1 MPSMTYTYIK
11 AAINSVKVAS
21 RYRILNQGI
30 RNMLLGSIT
39 LFAMVSLHAESME
52 AGSIEGRVLSQLTG
66 GSLSNARVT
75 IEGGTQEAVTDAN
88 GNYRLSGVSTGTQH
102 VTVHYVG
109 LASVTGTVEVM
120 AGRAVP
126 LDFELDRTSGQT
138 STEEGKTLVLEKF
151 EVLSDREESAQQ
163 RAMNQQRQSPN
174 IKNVVAYDE
183 FPTPGDDNIGDYM
196 RYIPGLSVIYSG
208 RAATDAQ
215 IRGLPSDTSS
225 ITVDGLALSGA
236 GTSGSRSVS
245 LLSVP
250 TANIATIEVTKVPT
264 PDMPAH
270 GLGGSINITTKSGF
284 ERTKPLFTYDVF
296 ASFDPGL
303 GFGKRAVPDDFING
317 RPVRPSFRLG
327 YIFPV
332 NKSLSIT
339 VNASQQNTYSEPRT
353 GVVTYDL
360 VKGLPASV
368 SLAAGFQSV
377 TVNTAR
383 VGVDWKL
390 GDKNMFGVSYSFR
403 EREADQATPTLTA
416 TFGAGATGDATYA
429 EGAAGGVGTLSDAG
443 TWESLYND
451 TRQADFK
458 YKYLGTDWRIDFGAS
473 YSTSGFYFLPQLERG
488 YLGASKTVSTAGTS
502 RINGRGIDSLAGTP
516 AEMLG
521 TLEAFNRTGTPL
533 AFNDAGLYSVTTVG
547 ARDWSNEI
555 AKGQLRVDARRDFKI
570 AVPFTLRAGLAW
582 SSEEQEVADRSRT
595 WAFRS
600 GQTAAVRQAV
610 NYDVINTAFSTP
622 DVFGKS
628 QTWTSGAKLYD
639 LMQANPAYFTEN
651 EATTWQT
658 RVNASKAFEE
668 KISAAYLRF
677 DTHLLQKRLWL
688 VGGVRYE
695 RTEDYGEGPL
705 VDPTAQ
711 YVHNAD
717 GSLARTPAGA
727 LVPITTDALEV
738 RKLVYTERGT
748 REKTTYDGFFPSVN
762 ATYNLTKDLLLRAGY
777 ARTIG
782 RPNLPFIIPGI
793 TYGTVSAITN
803 TQTITVVNTRLKPW
817 TADNI
822 DLSLESYMFKG
833 GFGSIGVF
841 QKDISNFFLAT
852 SEEGTI
858 DRLAE
863 FGIFPGEGNDIFYS
877 IVTRANG
884 GDARVRGL
892 EFSYRQNLLFLPKWA
907 SGLQVFVNYTRSE
920 LDGSNTA
927 DFTGFNP
934 ETLSY
939 GVSLTRKRFVVKFNA
954 TEQGE
959 TKRTAV
965 AQSATIPAGV
975 YQYQGALRRFVVSG
989 EFRVNKHLS
998 LYGQWGDFNDPN
1010 GYVDVQKRYN
1020 ESTPE
1025 ALRGYRVASWGQSL
1039 VVGFKGRF

>member
-1 MPSMTYTYIK
+1 MHNSAARFSFSILTLGFECLIK
-11 AAINSVKVAS
+11 FSVFSLFMISAVLTRAQVQPDS
-21 RYRILNQGI
+21 GI
-30 RNMLLGSIT
+30 G
-39 LFAMVSLHAESME
+39 VV
-52 AGSIEGRVLSQLTG
+52 EGRVSSQLTKAY
-66 GSLSNARVT
+66 LPNARVT
-75 IEGGTQEAVTDAN
+75 VEGGTQEAITDGN
-88 GNYRLSGVSTGTQH
+88 GSYRLTGVPAGPQR
-102 VTVHYVG
+102 VTTHYVG
-109 LASVTGTVEVM
+109 LASVTGTVNVV
-120 AGRAVP
+120 AGHATT
-126 LDFELDRTSGQT
+126 LDFELDRSNGQT
-138 STEEGKTLVLEKF
+138 STEEGKTLVMEKF

-236 GTSGSRSVS
+236 FSGSSRSVS

-284 ERTKPLFTYDVF
+284 ERTKPLFTYDLF
-296 ASFDPGL
+296 TSFDPDL
-303 GFGKRAVPDDFING
+303 GFDKRAVPDDFINS
-317 RPVRPSFRLG
+317 RPVRPSFRAS
-327 YIFPV
+327 YVYPV
-332 NKSLSIT
+332 NKSLSISL
-339 VNASQQNTYSEPRT
+339 NASQQNTYSEPRT

-360 VKGLPASV
+360 VRALPS
-368 SLAAGFQSV
+368 SISMAAGYQSV

-383 VGVDWKL
+383 LGVDWKL
-390 GDKNMFGVSYSFR
+390 GTRNIFGASYSFR
-403 EREADQATPTLTA
+403 EREAQQATPTLTA
-416 TFGAGATGDATYA
+416 TFGANATGNATSA
-429 EGAAGGVGTLSDAG
+429 QGAAGAVGTLTDAG
-443 TWESLYND
+443 TWESLSND
-451 TRQADFK
+451 TRQTDFK
-458 YKYLGTDWRIDFGAS
+458 YKYLGTDWRVDFGAS
-473 YSTSGFYFLPQLERG
+473 YSTSGFYFLPQLEEG
-488 YLGASKTVSTAGTS
+488 YLGASKTVSTAGVT
-502 RINGRGIDSLAGTP
+502 RINATGINSLADT
-516 AEMLG
+516 AEEMLG
-521 TLEAFNRTGTPL
+521 TLTAFTRAGAPFAFN
-533 AFNDAGLYSVTTVG
+533 NAGGYSVTTVG
-547 ARDWSNEI
+547 ARDYSNEI
-555 AKGQLRVDARRDFKI
+555 AKGQLRLDARRDFNT
-570 AVPFTLRAGLAW
+570 AMPFTLRTGLAW
-582 SSEEQEVADRSRT
+582 SSEVQEVADRSNSY
-595 WAFRS
+595 AFRS
-600 GQTAAVRQAV
+600 GQTAAVRQAS

-622 DVFGKS
+622 DVFGAS
-628 QTWTSGAKLYD
+628 QTWTSGSKLYD
-639 LMQANPAYFTEN
+639 LLQSNPEYFTLN
-651 EATTWQT
+651 EAAAWQT
-658 RVNASKAFEE
+658 RVAASKEFEE
-668 KISAAYLRF
+668 EISAAYLRL
-677 DTHLLQKRLWL
+677 DTYLLQKRLWL

-711 YVHNAD
+711 YVRNVD
-717 GSLARTPAGA
+717 GSLARTPTGA
-727 LVPITTDALEV
+727 LIPITTNALEV
-738 RKLVYTERGT
+738 AKLVYTERGT
-748 REKTTYDGFFPSVN
+748 RKKTTYDGFFPSFN
-762 ATYNLTKDLLLRAGY
+762 ATYHLTKDLLLRAGY

-793 TYGTVSAITN
+793 TYGTVSPITN
-803 TQTITVVNTRLKPW
+803 TQTITVVNTALKPW

-833 GFGSIGVF
+833 GFGSLGVF

-852 SEEGTI
+852 SEEGTPE
-858 DRLAE
+858 RLAE
-863 FGIFPGEGNDIFYS
+863 YGIFPGEGNEIFYS

-884 GDARVRGL
+884 GDARVRGF
-892 EFSYRQNLLFLPKWA
+892 EFSYRQNLFFMPKWA
-907 SGLQVFVNYTRSE
+907 AGIQVFVNYTRSE

-975 YQYQGALRRFVVSG
+975 YQYQGELRRYVLSG
-989 EFRVNKHLS
+989 EFRINQRLS
-998 LYGQWGDFNDPN
+998 VYGQWGDFNNPN

-1020 ESTPE
+1020 DSTPE
-1025 ALRGYRVASWGQSL
+1025 VLRGFRVATWGQSV
-1039 VVGFKGRF
+1039 VVGVKGSF